1 VAKIE
6 SLSLYAIALM
16 LATSLPTTV
25 SAQSEDEVNRIIKGL
40 APIAGQTIAGQGDA
54 STATSRTSGENLVVV
69 TVERSQIR
77 INMSYALDFSI
88 YFEFDSAEFASSAY
102 VQLSALGVA
111 LTSSELSNY
120 RYLVAGHTDAV
131 GTANYNRKLS
141 EQRARAVR
149 AYLLQNFPIN
159 PDRLISVGFGDN
171 RLKSPETPKAAIN
184 RRVEIALIAD

>member
-1 VAKIE
+1 L
-6 SLSLYAIALM
+6 SLS
-16 LATSLPTTV
+16 
-25 SAQSEDEVNRIIKGL
+25 
-40 APIAGQTIAGQGDA
+40 
-54 STATSRTSGENLVVV
+54 
-69 TVERSQIR
+69 
-77 INMSYALDFSI
+77 
-88 YFEFDSAEFASSAY
+88 
-102 VQLSALGVA
+102 
-111 LTSSELSNY
+111 Y